1 MTEQDPSTP
10 PSKKN
15 IAGELILPVGALA
28 FTIYYIFT
36 VIESPWTAQV
46 NAFMV
51 GSILLAVIGIFL
63 ISRIVMLVQGSAQFH
78 VTFDRLPDAIK
89 SRQSGFIGLTILYL
103 IVIESIGFTLTTALF
118 FWGSMLL
125 LDYGKAPLAKLALA
139 VFMALVAYGIF
150 ILVLK
155 RAFQRVLL
163 KHFWQGLSEHGR

>member
-1 MTEQDPSTP
+1 
-10 PSKKN
+10 
-15 IAGELILPVGALA
+15 
-28 FTIYYIFT
+28 
-36 VIESPWTAQV
+36 
-46 NAFMV
+46 MV

-150 ILVLK
+150 ILGFETRLPK
-155 RAFQRVLL
+155 GAIETFLAGAF
-163 KHFWQGLSEHGR
+163 

>member
-10 PSKKN
+10 SPKKN

-150 ILVLK
+150 ILGFETRLPK
-155 RAFQRVLL
+155 GAIETFLAGAF
-163 KHFWQGLSEHGR
+163 